1 MGMYFPLQPNVIE
14 VPMVVDMDCAQS
26 IAIMLESAFIC

>member
-1 MGMYFPLQPNVIE
+1 VIE
-14 VPMVVDMDCAQS
+14 LPMVVDMDCAQS